1 MAVIADEVEDKENEV
16 QLLQTKSKT
25 EENEVITSIFNS
37 GRKTNLF
44 TRKERN
50 YGKEFVEI

>member
-1 MAVIADEVEDKENEV
+1 MVVAADEVED
-16 QLLQTKSKT
+16 

-44 TRKERN
+44 TRKEKN
-50 YGKEFVEI
+50 YGKEFVEIRMPRRRKW